1 MGKIQK
7 EESQVASSILMI
19 RPVAFRGNPETASSN
34 RFQREPGVVDAAS
47 EQAAAVQEFD
57 GLVGVLRAAGVDV
70 IVVDDTFEHDT
81 PDSIFPNNWVSFH
94 ADGRVVLYPMMAPN
108 RRPERRQD
116 ILERLS
122 SGDGFRIT
130 EIVDLSTHEDEGRF
144 LEGTGSLVLDRH
156 NRFAYACISPRTSL
170 DLLAEFGQRLDYEV
184 ISFDATDRGGVP
196 IYHTN
201 VMMCIGERFAVICDE
216 AIQDP
221 EQRRA
226 VIRKLSE
233 TGHEVVSIDRE
244 QKLQFAG
251 NMLELVGRDGE
262 RLLVM
267 SRRAADSLSDHQKEV
282 LSRHARLVSA
292 PINTIEDSA
301 GGSARC
307 MIAEIHLPRRLA

>member
-1 MGKIQK
+1 MEDTQK
-7 EESQVASSILMI
+7 VERQVASSVLMI

-34 RFQREPGVVDAAS
+34 RFQRQPGSVDSAS

-57 GLVGVLRAAGVDV
+57 GLVGVLQAAGVDV
-70 IVVDDTFEHDT
+70 IVVDDTPEHDT

-108 RRPERRQD
+108 RRPERRKD

-130 EIVDLSTHEDEGRF
+130 EIVDLSPHEGDERF
-144 LEGTGSLVLDRH
+144 LEGTGSLVLDRP
-156 NRFAYACISPRTSL
+156 NRIAYACGSPRTSL

-201 VMMCIGERFAVICDE
+201 VLMCIGEGFTVICDE
-216 AIQDP
+216 AILDA

-226 VIRKLSE
+226 VVRKLSE
-233 TGHEVVSIDRE
+233 TGHEIVSIDRD
-244 QKLQFAG
+244 QKLHFAG
-251 NMLELVGRDGE
+251 NMLELASRDGE

-267 SRRAADSLSDHQKEV
+267 SRRAADSLSDQQREV

-292 PINTIEDSA
+292 PVNTIEDSA
-301 GGSARC
+301 GGSVRC
-307 MIAEIHLPRRLA
+307 MIAEIHLPRRPA